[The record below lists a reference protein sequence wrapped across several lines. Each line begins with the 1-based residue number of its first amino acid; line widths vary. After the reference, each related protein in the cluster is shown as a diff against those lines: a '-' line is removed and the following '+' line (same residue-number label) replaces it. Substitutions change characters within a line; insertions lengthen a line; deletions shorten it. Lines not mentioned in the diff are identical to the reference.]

1 VDQTLHIAVVQSP
14 GHLGEPAERLNW
26 LDACLAGHG
35 ASRFDLVALP
45 ELFVT
50 GYNVGS
56 RLRERAEP
64 PDGPSAC
71 RIADLARKYDF
82 AIHYGYIELSGD
94 GLYNSAQTFGPDG
107 NPIGKHRKLAIPPGF
122 EVEHFIGGAGCTLF
136 ELKGFR
142 IATLICYDAEFPET
156 FRHVCETG
164 ADLVV
169 VPTALSDQWD
179 VVARRLIPT
188 RAFENGVYVA
198 YANHCGE
205 EGDIRYL
212 GESCIVGPDGRD
224 MARAGADEEVISAR
238 LVKDRVTAA
247 RTRLPYHIDRRR
259 IRLDA

>member
-1 VDQTLHIAVVQSP
+1 MAETLHIAVIQSP
-14 GHLGEPAERLNW
+14 GHLGGPEDRLNW
-26 LDACLAGHG
+26 LDACLASHG
-35 ASRFDLVALP
+35 AGRFDLVALP

-50 GYNVGS
+50 GYNVGA

-64 PDGPSAC
+64 ADGPSAGH
-71 RIADLARKYDF
+71 IAGLARKFGF
-82 AIHYGYIELSGD
+82 AIHYGYAELSDD
-94 GLYNSAQTFGPDG
+94 GLYNSALTFGPDG
-107 NPIGKHRKLAIPPGF
+107 QPIGRHRKLAIPPGF
-122 EVEHFIGGAGCTLF
+122 EVDHFTGGVGCTLF

-142 IATLICYDAEFPET
+142 VATLICYDAEFPET
-156 FRHVCETG
+156 FRHVSETG

-169 VPTALSDQWD
+169 VPTALAHQWD

-224 MARAGADEEVISAR
+224 MARAGAEEEVISAH
-238 LVKDRVTAA
+238 LAKDRVAAA

-259 IRLDA
+259 IRLTV